1 MILTEAA
8 CPHPKNAAVQVACAG
23 SLLGLISTFTVR
35 LQPLISTD
43 GSYDR
48 SKAGSQATIRRFLRG
63 DKMTKV
69 RHRA

>member
-8 CPHPKNAAVQVACAG
+8 CPHPKNAAVQVAWAG

-43 GSYDR
+43 GDR